1 MHHRRFQRPFKA
13 SAFYAPAFFAL
24 LIAIHDA
31 ASLEC
36 LSQAAASLTASN
48 LFWRNA
54 GYDHFYLHGLEYP
67 VVTDFDYA
75 LGVGRPQEEA
85 AEWLVQAFYATVQNM
100 VIVATG
106 ELSQGTLFAALGGSL
121 YGMRRVVTVPFV
133 LIEDCMAETDEEPT
147 RSVRLSFAGSVQP
160 YNYERALF
168 VRAAAA
174 EFAGRLRKRAGGLI
188 WTVDDPRLQLWAIVQ
203 LDPNLPALNTTQRN
217 LFVARRR
224 WLQQLYHRSEL
235 CVVAPGDAPVL
246 GRRLSDAIAAG
257 CVPVVLIGPG
267 SQPVLPLQGPVRW
280 EEFAILVHLGDDTTS
295 ARWALRRLLSMSQA
309 ELKRRRASPR
319 RWRPRLALGQG
330 PLCSDERELELRPD
344 AGDLAVQEVLGL
356 QAVWRRQLPTGSL
369 ELNTS
374 ACAAAVGASQEGI
387 ANSDMPGRCRAIR
400 HLLPT
405 WG

>member
-235 CVVAPGDAPVL
+235 CVVAPGDAPQQGVCPSFSSVL
-246 GRRLSDAIAAG
+246 VR
-257 CVPVVLIGPG
+257 
-267 SQPVLPLQGPVRW
+267 SQW